1 MEQKKTNYTN
11 ILLILVL
18 LVVGFSI
25 YTSMNIRTD
34 VDGYNK
40 KIESLQKGIDSVM
53 ILNKQLDDNISSLKS
68 EIKIIDSTIGTV
80 ENNVNIIK
88 RNTYEQISNVD
99 DFTFSDLQQFFTDR
113 YNSQTET
120 ANREISN

>member
-34 VDGYNK
+34 VESYNK
-40 KIESLQKGIDSVM
+40 KIETLQKGIDSVM
-53 ILNKQLDDNISSLKS
+53 VINKQLDENISSLKS
-68 EIKIIDSTIGTV
+68 EIKTVDSIIGVV
-80 ENNVNIIK
+80 ENNVNTIK
-88 RNTYEQISNVD
+88 TNTDEQINNVD
-99 DFTFSDLQQFFTDR
+99 DFTFSDIQQFFADR
-113 YNSQTET
+113 YNRPAET
-120 ANREISN
+120 TDSEISN